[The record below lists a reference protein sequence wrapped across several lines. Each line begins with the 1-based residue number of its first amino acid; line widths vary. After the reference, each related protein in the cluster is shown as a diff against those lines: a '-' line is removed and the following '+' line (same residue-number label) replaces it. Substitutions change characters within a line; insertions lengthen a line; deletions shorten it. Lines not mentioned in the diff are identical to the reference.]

1 MQDLLNCL
9 PDASRK
15 ESSPM
20 IPEKHPKPHRQ
31 FHLAQREIAKEEIK
45 NMLDQDIIE
54 TNSSLW
60 ASCISSKE
68 RR

>member
-1 MQDLLNCL
+1 
-9 PDASRK
+9 
-15 ESSPM
+15 M